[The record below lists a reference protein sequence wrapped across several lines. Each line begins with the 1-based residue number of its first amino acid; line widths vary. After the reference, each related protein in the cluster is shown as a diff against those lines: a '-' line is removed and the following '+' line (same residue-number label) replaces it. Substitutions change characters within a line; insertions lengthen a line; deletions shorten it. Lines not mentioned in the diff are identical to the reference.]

1 MLNVLLT
8 CAVAFMITFL
18 SIPVV
23 ITIADQKKLFD
34 EPDARKLHRKPIASL
49 GGIGIF
55 GGFFLAALLS
65 ISNHTNPE
73 FQYFFAALLV
83 IFFLGVKDDIVVLS
97 ATKKFIGQI
106 IAAAI
111 LIHLGGLRIESMHG
125 LFGFHE
131 MPEAFSIAL
140 SYVTIIMVINAYNLI
155 DGVDGLAGSL
165 GILSASFFG
174 SYFLLAGLT
183 SYALLAF
190 SLAGSLAAFLI
201 FNYHPA
207 KIFMGDCGS
216 LLIGLV
222 NAILAIKFIDVA
234 DSSMLSSLPVPSAV
248 AMAIA
253 VLMLPLMDTVRVFG
267 LRILKGK
274 SPFSPDKTHIH
285 HLLLDRGLNHR
296 HVTFCCLAL
305 NFGFIGIAYLSRSQ
319 GPTFVFLSVTIV
331 SIALIIALVY
341 WIKPVAQFRQQ
352 ESKTLIPEDVTHI
365 TKTKVIPLNKEVA
378 VSEQSL

>member
-23 ITIADQKKLFD
+23 IRIADQKKLFD
-34 EPDARKLHRKPIASL
+34 EPDHRKLHRKPIASL

-55 GGFFLAALLS
+55 GGFFLATLLA
-65 ISNHTNPE
+65 ISTHTNPE
-73 FQYFFAALLV
+73 FQYFFAAILV
-83 IFFLGVKDDIVVLS
+83 MFFLGVKDDIMVLS
-97 ATKKFIGQI
+97 ATKKFLGQI

-111 LIHLGGLRIESMHG
+111 LIHLGGLRILSMHG
-125 LFGFHE
+125 LFGLTE
-131 MPEAFSIAL
+131 IPEAFSIAL
-140 SYVTIIMVINAYNLI
+140 SYATIILVVNAYNLI

-165 GILSASFFG
+165 GMLSASFFG
-174 SYFLLAGLT
+174 AYFLLAGMT
-183 SYALLAF
+183 AYALFAF

-222 NAILAIKFIDVA
+222 NSILAIKFISVA
-234 DSSMLSSLPVPSAV
+234 DGSVLSSLPLPSAV
-248 AMAIA
+248 ALAIA

-274 SPFSPDKTHIH
+274 SPFSPDRTHIH
-285 HLLLDRGLNHR
+285 HLLLERGLNHK
-296 HVTFCCLAL
+296 HITFCCLGL
-305 NFGFIGIAYLSRSQ
+305 NFGFIGIAFMGRAQ
-319 GPTFVFLSVTIV
+319 GPTFVLLTVTTVCVAFLV
-331 SIALIIALVY
+331 ALIY
-341 WIKPVAQFRQQ
+341 WIKPITQLQK
-352 ESKTLIPEDVTHI
+352 EEPHLIGEDLSGL
-365 TKTKVIPLNKEVA
+365 TKTKVIPLNKEII
-378 VSEQSL
+378 VSESSL